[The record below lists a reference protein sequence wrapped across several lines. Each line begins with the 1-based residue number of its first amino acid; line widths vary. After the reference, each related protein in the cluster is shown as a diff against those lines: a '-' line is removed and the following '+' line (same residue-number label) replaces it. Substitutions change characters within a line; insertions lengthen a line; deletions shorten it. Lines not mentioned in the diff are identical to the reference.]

1 MSGPFE
7 LPFYQERIKRY
18 SRVLG
23 SVIAALQVNTQGK
36 LIRLPL
42 EYLGGLRDISSPT
55 YTAGILPV
63 MTLKF
68 SGFQVDSEKT
78 LNRNLKVVYG
88 SALQLQRLPVKLDFE
103 WCIRVKKQDEMF
115 QIFEQV
121 VCGLYPTLDVLVNS
135 DDITVQEEN
144 VKIVPAAYEFMEN
157 FDGDMSEGVSYDIT
171 FMITIEGAYFYN
183 RTLNGAGSGGNDGLI
198 HEVVVNVSSSHK
210 TPFSDSQP
218 WFNVYDNFQTT
229 ERFHAQQPLGP
240 DEGAYHY
247 NNLPDPQF
255 FEVIGSGDWT
265 RNGYE

>member
-7 LPFYQERIKRY
+7 IPFYQERIKRY

-42 EYLGGLRDISSPT
+42 EYLGGLRDISTPT
-55 YTAGILPV
+55 YQAGVLPV

-68 SGFQVDSEKT
+68 IGFQVDSEKT
-78 LNRNLKVVYG
+78 LNRNLKMLYG
-88 SALQLQRLPVKLDFE
+88 TALQLQRLPVKLEFE

-135 DDITVQEEN
+135 DDLTMQQEN
-144 VKIVPAAYEFMEN
+144 LKLVPNSYDFIEN
-157 FDGDMSEGVSYDIT
+157 FDGDMSEAVSYDIT
-171 FMITIEGAYFYN
+171 FMVVIEGAYFYN
-183 RTLNGAGSGGNDGLI
+183 RTLNGVGSGENDGLI
-198 HEVVVNVSSSHK
+198 HEVIVNVSSSE
-210 TPFSDSQP
+210 TPFAGEQP
-218 WFNVYDNFQTT
+218 WFNIYDNFETIQ
-229 ERFHAQQPLGP
+229 RFHAQQPLGP

-255 FEVIGSGDWT
+255 YEVIGSDGWT
-265 RNGYE
+265 REGYE